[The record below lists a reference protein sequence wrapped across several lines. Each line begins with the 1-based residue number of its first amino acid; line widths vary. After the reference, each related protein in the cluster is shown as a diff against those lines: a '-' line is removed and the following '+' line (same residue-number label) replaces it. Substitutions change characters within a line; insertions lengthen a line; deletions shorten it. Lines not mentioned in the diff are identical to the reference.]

1 MAKLEFWYDFA
12 STYSYLTAMRI
23 EPLAKDMGVVLDW
36 KPFLL
41 GPIFQAQGWV
51 SSPFNLYPNKGRYM
65 VRDIERLCAERG
77 LPFKMGS
84 TFPQNSLKAARLGI
98 VAAEEGWAPAYTRE
112 VYLLQFRD
120 GADISDEATLA
131 KAVAAVGQEPDAL
144 LARLQDQ
151 TVKDALRAQ
160 TEKAASLEIFGAPTF
175 VTRGGEMFWGDD
187 RLERALNWALD
198 HETTLGD
205 DWVTTHAQSPRY

>member
-23 EPLAKDMGVVLDW
+23 EPLAKNMGVALEW

-41 GPIFQAQGWV
+41 GPIFQAQGWA

-65 VRDIERLCAERG
+65 VRDIERLCADRG
-77 LPFKMGS
+77 LQFTLAS
-84 TFPQNSLKAARLGI
+84 SFPQNSLKAARLGM
-98 VAAEEGWAPAYTRE
+98 VAAEEGLAPAYTRD
-112 VYLLQFRD
+112 VYRLEFRD

-131 KAVAAVGQEPDAL
+131 KAVAAAGREPDVQ

-151 TVKDALRAQ
+151 TVKDALRSQ
-160 TEKAASLEIFGAPTF
+160 TEEAATLGIFGAPTF
-175 VTRGGEMFWGDD
+175 VTGDGEIFWGDD

-198 HETTLGD
+198 HKAPLATPG
-205 DWVTTHAQSPRY
+205 

>member
-12 STYSYLTAMRI
+12 STYSYLSAMRV
-23 EPLAKDMGVVLDW
+23 ESLATDMGVALEW

-41 GPIFQAQGWV
+41 GPIFKAQGWA

-77 LPFKMGS
+77 LQFKVPGS
-84 TFPQNSLKAARLGI
+84 FPQNSLKAARLGI

-120 GADISDEATLA
+120 GADISDEATLL
-131 KAVAAVGQEPDAL
+131 KAVAAAGQEPDVQR
-144 LARLQDQ
+144 ARLQDQ
-151 TVKDALRAQ
+151 AVKDALRAQ
-160 TEKAASLEIFGAPTF
+160 TERAASLGIFGAPTF
-175 VTRGGEMFWGDD
+175 VTGEGELFWGDD

-198 HETTLGD
+198 HD
-205 DWVTTHAQSPRY
+205 DSGLLRS

>member
-12 STYSYLTAMRI
+12 STYSYLSAMRV
-23 EPLAKDMGVVLDW
+23 EALAKDMAVALEW

-41 GPIFQAQGWV
+41 GPIFKAQGWA

-77 LPFKMGS
+77 LQFKVPGS
-84 TFPQNSLKAARLGI
+84 FPQNSLKAARLGI

-120 GADISDEATLA
+120 GADISDEATLL
-131 KAVAAVGQEPDAL
+131 KAVAAAGQEPDVQR
-144 LARLQDQ
+144 ARLQDQ
-151 TVKDALRAQ
+151 AVKDALRTQ
-160 TEKAASLEIFGAPTF
+160 TERAASLGIFGAPTF
-175 VTRGGEMFWGDD
+175 VTGEGELFWGDD

-198 HETTLGD
+198 HD
-205 DWVTTHAQSPRY
+205 DSGLLRS

>member
-1 MAKLEFWYDFA
+1 MKTEIEEALMAQLEFWYDFA
-12 STYSYLTAMRI
+12 SNYSSLTAMRI
-23 EPLAKDMGVVLDW
+23 EPLAKDMGVALEW

-41 GPIFQAQGWV
+41 GPFFQAQGWA

-77 LPFKMGS
+77 LQFTLAS
-84 TFPQNSLKAARLGI
+84 SFPQNSLKAARLGM

-112 VYLLQFRD
+112 VYLLGFRD

-131 KAVAAVGQEPDAL
+131 KAVAAAGREPDAL

-151 TVKDALRAQ
+151 TVKNALRAQ
-160 TEKAASLEIFGAPTF
+160 TEKAASLEIFGAPTL
-175 VTRGGEMFWGDD
+175 VTGDGEIFWGDD
-187 RLERALNWALD
+187 RLERALNWALG
-198 HETTLGD
+198 HEAPLATTG
-205 DWVTTHAQSPRY
+205 

>member
-23 EPLAKDMGVVLDW
+23 EPLAEELGVALEW

-41 GPIFQAQGWV
+41 GPIFQAQGWA

-65 VRDIERLCAERG
+65 VRDIERLCADRG
-77 LPFKMGS
+77 LQFTLAS
-84 TFPQNSLKAARLGI
+84 SFPQNSLKAARLGM
-98 VAAEEGWAPAYTRE
+98 VAAEEGWAPAYTRD
-112 VYLLQFRD
+112 VYRLEFRD

-131 KAVAAVGQEPDAL
+131 KAVAAAGQEPDAK

-151 TVKDALRAQ
+151 TVKDALRSQ
-160 TEKAASLEIFGAPTF
+160 TEQAATLGIFGAPTF
-175 VTRGGEMFWGDD
+175 VTGDGEIFWGDD

-198 HETTLGD
+198 HKAPLATPG
-205 DWVTTHAQSPRY
+205 